1 MKMDELEA
9 ELAQFE
15 KDVGNVSP
23 NDVNPMVGHYI
34 MAKSTKQI
42 AITLMQIRAELAEL
56 RRMLGKQKPER
67 KRVRV

>member
-1 MKMDELEA
+1 
-9 ELAQFE
+9 
-15 KDVGNVSP
+15 
-23 NDVNPMVGHYI
+23 
-34 MAKSTKQI
+34 MAKSTKQT

>member
-1 MKMDELEA
+1 MDELEA
-9 ELAQFE
+9 ALAQFE
-15 KDVGNVSP
+15 QDVGNVSP

>member
-15 KDVGNVSP
+15 KDVGSVSP
-23 NDVNPMVGHYI
+23 NDVNPMVGYYI